1 MEFLI
6 DKIGTEMDCLYM
18 KNINEPFIIRET
30 DSTDYTSAI
39 VLLRNLGEKREITS
53 LEREALLSAVRLI
66 KQKMDEKDSGSK

>member
-1 MEFLI
+1 MEFVI
-6 DKIGTEMDCLYM
+6 DEIGTEMDFLYM

-66 KQKMDEKDSGSK
+66 KQKMNEKGVYS